1 MEIGARRSQGE
12 KTPTGRIR
20 HSKSNTVPFCYTSPL
35 PSQDRSS
42 VDEPGDVMD
51 NETPNW
57 DGNSIPVNPQAPAAA
72 PDLSL
77 SDADDAQH
85 KTNQQEQTS
94 SPRRPRRRGP
104 KINAPKPP
112 TIEEMFGVN
121 SDSWTRF
128 FTITIKGDLD
138 NVEIYEELRN
148 TLKDDFDCYRRKD
161 NTIIIDA
168 KTKRNK
174 F

>member
-1 MEIGARRSQGE
+1 
-12 KTPTGRIR
+12 
-20 HSKSNTVPFCYTSPL
+20 
-35 PSQDRSS
+35 
-42 VDEPGDVMD
+42 
-51 NETPNW
+51 
-57 DGNSIPVNPQAPAAA
+57 
-72 PDLSL
+72 
-77 SDADDAQH
+77 
-85 KTNQQEQTS
+85 
-94 SPRRPRRRGP
+94 
-104 KINAPKPP
+104 
-112 TIEEMFGVN
+112 MFGVN